1 MLSDIYEVK
10 LGDIFEGPMDLLVH
24 LIKKNEVDIYDIP
37 IALITD
43 QYLEY
48 VEWMKSMNIDFAG
61 DFIVMAASLMQIKSR
76 MLLPAH
82 EDEEEEGDP
91 RSEITKPLLEY
102 LQMKSA
108 AEQLAERNLLGE
120 DTFIRDQSKEDNLIN
135 QEGDF
140 IKVCLFE
147 LIDAFRKVLEN
158 MSPDYR
164 IDLTADR
171 ISVKD
176 KISELIDIL
185 EEHRSITFDE
195 LFSSDVNKGDVVVTF
210 LAILEIVKLNLMRI
224 VQHVHTGVIRL
235 FYL

>member
-1 MLSDIYEVK
+1 
-10 LGDIFEGPMDLLVH
+10 
-24 LIKKNEVDIYDIP
+24 
-37 IALITD
+37 
-43 QYLEY
+43 
-48 VEWMKSMNIDFAG
+48 
-61 DFIVMAASLMQIKSR
+61 
-76 MLLPAH
+76 
-82 EDEEEEGDP
+82 
-91 RSEITKPLLEY
+91 
-102 LQMKSA
+102 MKSA

-140 IKVCLFE
+140 IKVGLFE